1 MEQRKTVSPG
11 ENPQAGGLRRHDA
24 AALLA
29 AATAI
34 FRAAGC
40 AAEEAAIVADHLV
53 EASLVGHDSHGII
66 RVAKYVDWLLAG
78 QVIANRHA
86 EVTLDSGVFLRVSG
100 GFGLGQVIAREA
112 MQLAIARAGE
122 TGICVLALS
131 DSGHI
136 GRIGAWAEMAAAAGL
151 VSMHF
156 VNTSGLG
163 ILVAPFGGSD
173 RRLSANP
180 IAAGIP
186 RRDGPPIIVDLSTA
200 SIAEGKIQV
209 ARNKGT
215 ALPDGMVLDG
225 AGRPTTDPQAFY
237 AERGAILPF
246 GGHKGYALSL
256 LVEVLA
262 GTLTGGGSSHPKAP
276 TANRLVNNMLA
287 ILLRPASLVPDADY
301 AADIERLTGWVL
313 ASPPVAPGGRVL
325 LPGDIERQTKAER
338 SAAGIPLDNTTL
350 RDLLATGRRVGADPA
365 ALAPLTT
372 A

>member
-1 MEQRKTVSPG
+1 MSDE
-11 ENPQAGGLRRHDA
+11 RRFDPA
-24 AALLA
+24 TLLA
-29 AATAI
+29 AAAAI

-40 AAEEAAIVADHLV
+40 SAEEAAIVADHLV

-66 RVAKYVDWLLAG
+66 RVAKYIDWLLAG
-78 QVIANRHA
+78 QVVANRHA
-86 EVTLDSGVFLRVSG
+86 EVSLDNGPFLGMRG
-100 GFGLGQVIAREA
+100 GFGFGQVIAREA
-112 MQLAIARAGE
+112 MALAVARAAD

-131 DSGHI
+131 ETGHV
-136 GRIGAWAEMAAAAGL
+136 GRVGAWAEMAAAAGL
-151 VSMHF
+151 VSLHF

-163 ILVAPFGGSD
+163 ILVAPHGGSD

-186 RRDGPPIIVDLSTA
+186 RRDAPPIIIDLSTA

-209 ARNKGT
+209 ARNKGA
-215 ALPDGMVLDG
+215 ALPEGMVLDG

-262 GTLTGGGSSHPKAP
+262 GTLTGGGSSHPKSP

-287 ILLRPASLVPDADY
+287 ILLRPASLVPEADY

-313 ASPPVAPGGRVL
+313 ASPPAAAGGRVL
-325 LPGDIERQTKAER
+325 LPGDIERHTKAER
-338 SAAGIPLDNTTL
+338 SAAGIPLDETTL
-350 RDLLATGRRVGADPA
+350 RDLLAAGRKVGADPA
-365 ALAPLTT
+365 ALAPLTSG
-372 A
+372 